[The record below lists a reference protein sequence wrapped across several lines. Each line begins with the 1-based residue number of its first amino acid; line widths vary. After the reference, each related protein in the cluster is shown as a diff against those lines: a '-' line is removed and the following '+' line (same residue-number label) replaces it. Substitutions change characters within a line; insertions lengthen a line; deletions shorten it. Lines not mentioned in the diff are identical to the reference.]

1 MAHSTAYR
9 IAGALYAVLAILF
22 AIAFIY
28 ALTLQKYP
36 LALVLAL
43 GVMLIGPIAL
53 AAFLLLR
60 SPQAA
65 IAWLRW
71 GGAVLGSQLGLAM
84 FLSWQTAAFLVV
96 PMAFVLIGAYRERRA
111 S

>member
-9 IAGALYAVLAILF
+9 IAGGLYAVLAILF

-28 ALTLQKYP
+28 AFTLQKYSV
-36 LALVLAL
+36 ALILAL
-43 GVMLIGPIAL
+43 GVLLIGPIAF

-60 SPQAA
+60 SPQRA

-84 FLSWQTAAFLVV
+84 FLSWQIAAFLVV
-96 PMAFVLIGAYRERRA
+96 PMAFVLLGAYREQRA